1 MVKGAA
7 ERAAEREAARVVVA
21 RGMGAVQVEG
31 VRGVEAARVAATE
44 AAAVEAV
51 ETAGARVAVAPVAV
65 PTVVVA
71 RLGGGMAAGAE
82 VREVAA
88 RAVSKVAA
96 GCGVAG

>member
-1 MVKGAA
+1 M
-7 ERAAEREAARVVVA
+7 
-21 RGMGAVQVEG
+21 
-31 VRGVEAARVAATE
+31 EAARVAASE
-44 AAAVEAV
+44 VVAMEAV

-88 RAVSKVAA
+88 RVVSKVAA
-96 GCGVAG
+96 GYGAAG

>member
-1 MVKGAA
+1 M
-7 ERAAEREAARVVVA
+7 
-21 RGMGAVQVEG
+21 
-31 VRGVEAARVAATE
+31 
-44 AAAVEAV
+44 EAV
-51 ETAGARVAVAPVAV
+51 EPAGARVAVAPVAV

-96 GCGVAG
+96 GYGVAG